1 MFIDSVMAQ
10 MFAFEYSYWLL
21 AAIALMAVLYSSV
34 GHGGASGYLA
44 AMALWGLAPE
54 EMRPAA
60 LAMNIIVTSWL
71 LYRFQPYKLMPYKLF
86 WPLVIVST
94 PAAFVGGL
102 LKIDALS
109 YHLLV
114 GVLMA
119 LAALRMII
127 SAKPVERIAL
137 PAHWLLITVG
147 LLLGL
152 SAVLTGIGGGVFLS
166 PILLIFGWCS
176 IRQSAAVAAGFILLN
191 SLGGL
196 AGYLV
201 SDQFWPMGTGWLLLV
216 AFIGCLAGAELAS
229 HRASSLTLQKL
240 LALVLAIASTKI
252 VYTAVI

>member
-1 MFIDSVMAQ
+1 MFFELAFAL
-10 MFAFEYSYWLL
+10 MFAAEYSYWLL

-60 LAMNIIVTSWL
+60 LAMNIVVTSWL

-94 PAAFVGGL
+94 PAAFIGGL
-102 LKIDALS
+102 WKINALS
-109 YHLLV
+109 YHLLL

-127 SAKPVERIAL
+127 SAKPVEKVAL

-152 SAVLTGIGGGVFLS
+152 SAGLTGIGGGVFLS
-166 PILLIFGWCS
+166 PLLLIFGWCTV
-176 IRQSAAVAAGFILLN
+176 RQSTAVAAGFILLN
-191 SLGGL
+191 SIGGL
-196 AGYLV
+196 AGYMV
-201 SDQFWPMGTGWLLLV
+201 SGQPWPPGTGWLMIA
-216 AFIGCLAGAELAS
+216 AFAGCLLGAEIAS
-229 HRASSLTLQKL
+229 HRATPVTLRKL
-240 LALVLAIASTKI
+240 LAAVLMIAAAKMIYS
-252 VYTAVI
+252 AF